1 MNPYQESAAF
11 LIIDG
16 DGIALLIGWD
26 MRKKKSDGLEHGVKI
41 TRILKT
47 CEINPTCFLALSP
60 KY

>member
-1 MNPYQESAAF
+1 MNPYQKSAAF
-11 LIIDG
+11 SLIDG
-16 DGIALLIGWD
+16 DGIASLIGWD
-26 MRKKKSDGLEHGVKI
+26 MRKKSDGPEHGGKI